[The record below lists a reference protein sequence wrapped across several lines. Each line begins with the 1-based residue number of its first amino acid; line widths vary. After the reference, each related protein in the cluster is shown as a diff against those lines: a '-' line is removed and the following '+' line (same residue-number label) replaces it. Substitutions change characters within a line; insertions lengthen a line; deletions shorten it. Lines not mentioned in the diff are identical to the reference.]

1 MNIRDQL
8 RQNIRDYREDKHLT
22 QADMAEKLGMS
33 VTGYAKLERG
43 ESQIRVERLQQIA
56 QILEVNIEELMA
68 GKSDIIIFNNSND
81 NNVSH
86 FSLSLGNPALSNEI
100 KHLKYMIDAKNEL
113 LDARDREIESLKSQI
128 SALQKVIQTLEK
140 EQNSLS

>member
-8 RQNIRDYREDKHLT
+8 RQNIRDYREDKHFT

-56 QILEVNIEELMA
+56 QILDVSIEELMV
-68 GKSDIIIFNNSND
+68 GESDIIIFNNSND
-81 NNVSH
+81 NNVSN
-86 FSLSLGNPALSNEI
+86 FNLALGSPALAGEI
-100 KHLKYMIDAKNEL
+100 KHLNYMIDAKNEL

-128 SALQKVIQTLEK
+128 SVLQKMIQSLEK
-140 EQNSLS
+140 D

>member
-1 MNIRDQL
+1 MNVRDKL
-8 RQNIRDYREDKHLT
+8 RQNIRDFREDKHLT

-56 QILEVNIEELMA
+56 QILEVNIDELMTES
-68 GKSDIIIFNNSND
+68 SDGVLVFNNSTD
-81 NNVSH
+81 ILNNSPN
-86 FSLSLGNPALSNEI
+86 FSLALGNTALESEI
-100 KHLKYMIDAKNEL
+100 KYLKYIIDAKNEL

-128 SALQKVIQTLEK
+128 TALQKVIQALEK
-140 EQNSLS
+140 A

>member
-8 RQNIRDYREDKHLT
+8 RQNIRDFREDKHLT

-56 QILEVNIEELMA
+56 QILEVNVEELMEN
-68 GKSDIIIFNNSND
+68 GNQGTVVFNNSND
-81 NNVSH
+81 NFSNSSN
-86 FSLSLGNPALSNEI
+86 FSLSLGNPVLESEI
-100 KHLKYMIDAKNEL
+100 KHLKYIIEAKNEL

-128 SALQKVIQTLEK
+128 SVLNKMIQSIEK
-140 EQNSLS
+140 N